1 MKIGDK
7 VKLNDTLCSNGT
19 ISKINE
25 DLGVCTVYWYNRV
38 NLHYQQFYIEY
49 IMEFNQ
55 IIKDH

>member
-25 DLGVCTVYWYNRV
+25 DIGI
-38 NLHYQQFYIEY
+38 IE
-49 IMEFNQ
+49 
-55 IIKDH
+55 